1 MNGRNLKGK
10 NMEGTHYKTESAPM
24 IEVEIYETGEKTRI
38 FAKKRIANQ
47 KNILN
52 SSIIITAAEYASCK
66 ASMVEKARPFELAGC
81 NGDFSRS
88 GVSC

>member
-1 MNGRNLKGK
+1 
-10 NMEGTHYKTESAPM
+10 MEVTHFKTESTQM
-24 IEVEIYETGEKTRI
+24 IEVEIYETGEKTLI
-38 FAKKRIANQ
+38 FAKKLIANQ

-52 SSIIITAAEYASCK
+52 SSIIITAAEYASYK
-66 ASMVEKARPFELAGC
+66 VSMVEKTRPFDLACC